1 MGRDKVLGLSLAILV
16 IGFAGAFCFRNEEF
30 VETGLK
36 LARAKILDEGI
47 AKRPGPKP
55 YIAESKSEPASLPK
69 PVVTLGAIEALDPAE
84 PPRRSQ
90 RSRQGHSTAISVEAI
105 SPIDTAKSQME
116 PIDTAK
122 SQMEPIDT
130 AKSQMEPID
139 TAKSQTEPIDT
150 AKSQTEPL
158 DQFVSAR
165 KDRSAPGAGSSATD
179 PGSTATDRTAAIIDK
194 PIELTIRPNSPA
206 FAPPD
211 SLLDDS
217 MTWQHPPDG
226 HDGCPAMTGRE
237 AQRSGLS
244 SPSSSRGP
252 TTSVTYSVRRG
263 DTLTKIAQH
272 FLGDSNRYHEIF
284 EANRDQLPNPNARL
298 KVGMSLR
305 IPANRPRTKRPASS
319 AVSQSKPTRTN
330 SSAGGPPR
338 TRQVPA
344 RPVSRSR
351 EVPNRQP
358 REDSAPTK
366 SSVDEPTVSMGT
378 PRFVPVTKGPFWRSR
393 GDSSSADPGS
403 RNLSQRAPAVPGKSG
418 ASDKDA
424 DRKSDANPRDDAS
437 TTSSPKKSRDSST
450 MSSDGS
456 EGM

>member
-122 SQMEPIDT
+122 SQ
-130 AKSQMEPID
+130 
-139 TAKSQTEPIDT
+139 
-150 AKSQTEPL
+150 TEPL

-211 SLLDDS
+211 SLLDAS

-305 IPANRPRTKRPASS
+305 IPADRPRTKRPASS

-366 SSVDEPTVSMGT
+366 SSVDEPTESMGT

-418 ASDKDA
+418 GSDKDA

-437 TTSSPKKSRDSST
+437 TTSSPKKDRDSST

>member
-90 RSRQGHSTAISVEAI
+90 RSRQGHSTAISVETI
-105 SPIDTAKSQME
+105 SPIDTAKSQM
-116 PIDTAK
+116 
-122 SQMEPIDT
+122 
-130 AKSQMEPID
+130 
-139 TAKSQTEPIDT
+139 EPIDT

-179 PGSTATDRTAAIIDK
+179 PGSTATDRTAATIDK

-226 HDGCPAMTGRE
+226 HDGCPAMTG
-237 AQRSGLS
+237 
-244 SPSSSRGP
+244 
-252 TTSVTYSVRRG
+252 
-263 DTLTKIAQH
+263 
-272 FLGDSNRYHEIF
+272 
-284 EANRDQLPNPNARL
+284 ARH
-298 KVGMSLR
+298 S
-305 IPANRPRTKRPASS
+305 
-319 AVSQSKPTRTN
+319 
-330 SSAGGPPR
+330 
-338 TRQVPA
+338 
-344 RPVSRSR
+344 
-351 EVPNRQP
+351 
-358 REDSAPTK
+358 
-366 SSVDEPTVSMGT
+366 
-378 PRFVPVTKGPFWRSR
+378 VPV
-393 GDSSSADPGS
+393 
-403 RNLSQRAPAVPGKSG
+403 
-418 ASDKDA
+418 
-424 DRKSDANPRDDAS
+424 
-437 TTSSPKKSRDSST
+437 
-450 MSSDGS
+450 
-456 EGM
+456 

>member
-69 PVVTLGAIEALDPAE
+69 PVVTLGAIEALDPAD

-90 RSRQGHSTAISVEAI
+90 RSRQGHSTAISVETI
-105 SPIDTAKSQME
+105 SPIDAAKSQM
-116 PIDTAK
+116 
-122 SQMEPIDT
+122 
-130 AKSQMEPID
+130 
-139 TAKSQTEPIDT
+139 EPIDT

-305 IPANRPRTKRPASS
+305 IPADRPRTKRPASS

-330 SSAGGPPR
+330 SFAGGPPR

-366 SSVDEPTVSMGT
+366 SSVDEPTESMGT

-437 TTSSPKKSRDSST
+437 TTSSQKKGRDSST

>member
-69 PVVTLGAIEALDPAE
+69 PVVTLGAIEALDPAD

-90 RSRQGHSTAISVEAI
+90 RSRQGHSTAISVETI
-105 SPIDTAKSQME
+105 SPIDAAKSQM
-116 PIDTAK
+116 
-122 SQMEPIDT
+122 
-130 AKSQMEPID
+130 
-139 TAKSQTEPIDT
+139 EPIDT

-305 IPANRPRTKRPASS
+305 IPADRPRTKRPASS

-344 RPVSRSR
+344 RPVSSSR

-366 SSVDEPTVSMGT
+366 SSVDEPTESMGT

-418 ASDKDA
+418 GSDKDA
-424 DRKSDANPRDDAS
+424 DRKSGANPRDDAS
-437 TTSSPKKSRDSST
+437 TTSSPKKGRDSST

>member
-69 PVVTLGAIEALDPAE
+69 PVVTLGAIETLDPAE

-105 SPIDTAKSQME
+105 SPIDTAKSQM
-116 PIDTAK
+116 
-122 SQMEPIDT
+122 
-130 AKSQMEPID
+130 
-139 TAKSQTEPIDT
+139 EPIDT

-305 IPANRPRTKRPASS
+305 IPADRPRTKRPASS

-366 SSVDEPTVSMGT
+366 SSVDEPTESMGT

-403 RNLSQRAPAVPGKSG
+403 CNLSQRAPAVPGKSG
-418 ASDKDA
+418 GSDKDA

-437 TTSSPKKSRDSST
+437 TTSSPKKGRDSST

>member
-1 MGRDKVLGLSLAILV
+1 MGRDKVLGLSLAILL

-47 AKRPGPKP
+47 AQRPGPKP
-55 YIAESKSEPASLPK
+55 YIAETKSEPASSPK
-69 PVVTLGAIEALDPAE
+69 PVVTLGAIEALDSVE
-84 PPRRSQ
+84 PPRSAR
-90 RSRQGHSTAISVEAI
+90 RSRRDDSSTMSSAPTK
-105 SPIDTAKSQME
+105 PIDTAKSQ
-116 PIDTAK
+116 T
-122 SQMEPIDT
+122 
-130 AKSQMEPID
+130 EPID

-150 AKSQTEPL
+150 AKSQTEPI
-158 DQFVSAR
+158 DQFVSVR
-165 KDRSAPGAGSSATD
+165 KERSGAV
-179 PGSTATDRTAAIIDK
+179 STATDPELTATDRSAAIVDK
-194 PIELTIRPNSPA
+194 PLELTIRPNSPA

-217 MTWQHPPDG
+217 MTWQHPLDG

-237 AQRSGLS
+237 SQRSGSS
-244 SPSSSRGP
+244 SPSSSKGS

-272 FLGDSNRYHEIF
+272 FLGDSNRYREIF

-305 IPANRPRTKRPASS
+305 IPGDRPRTKRPASS

-344 RPVSRSR
+344 QPVSRSR
-351 EVPNRQP
+351 QVPNRQP
-358 REDSAPTK
+358 REDLSPSK
-366 SSVDEPTVSMGT
+366 PSVEEPTEPMGT
-378 PRFVPVTKGPFWRSR
+378 PRFVPVTKGPFWRNR
-393 GDSSSADPGS
+393 GDSSSADPRS
-403 RNLSQRAPAVPGKSG
+403 RDLSQRAPAVQGKSG
-418 ASDKDA
+418 GSDKDA
-424 DRKSDANPRDDAS
+424 DRKSDAKPSDDAS
-437 TTSSPKKSRDSST
+437 TTSSSKKDGDSST